1 MVLKLQKTF
10 IQEKHKLKGLMNFI
24 EICNFYGFSK
34 KKQPIFAPL
43 QLNWM
48 QHLFF
53 RIYPGMYD
61 SNKFTSFI
69 DCLRQGKVML
79 GITIHT
85 YKATYEI
92 LTENI

>member
-1 MVLKLQKTF
+1 
-10 IQEKHKLKGLMNFI
+10 MNFI

-61 SNKFTSFI
+61 SNK
-69 DCLRQGKVML
+69 L
-79 GITIHT
+79 
-85 YKATYEI
+85 
-92 LTENI
+92 